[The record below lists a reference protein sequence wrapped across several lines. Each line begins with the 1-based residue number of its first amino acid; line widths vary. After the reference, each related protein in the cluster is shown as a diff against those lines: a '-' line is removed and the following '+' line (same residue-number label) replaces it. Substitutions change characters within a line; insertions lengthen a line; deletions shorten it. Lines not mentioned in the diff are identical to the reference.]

1 MYSKFRL
8 YFRYYSAVEP
18 LRVISGRVLSPSDRD
33 TEREREREREREP
46 LAGALVFWRREPVL
60 GGKLEWSSDAAIA
73 SRCVMLTNDRRVG
86 AAACG
91 RCDPIVWY

>member
-8 YFRYYSAVEP
+8 YFGYYSAVEP

-33 TEREREREREREP
+33 REREP

-73 SRCVMLTNDRRVG
+73 LRCVMLTNDQHVG